1 MGQGDQAEDK
11 RTFRDR
17 ECDEGWIDWTRKI
30 TRIGESKGTTEME
43 KIGQWHLKEG
53 KISEEEV
60 FFLPQRLT
68 EMEWVTWN

>member
-43 KIGQWHLKEG
+43 KIGQ
-53 KISEEEV
+53 
-60 FFLPQRLT
+60 
-68 EMEWVTWN
+68 